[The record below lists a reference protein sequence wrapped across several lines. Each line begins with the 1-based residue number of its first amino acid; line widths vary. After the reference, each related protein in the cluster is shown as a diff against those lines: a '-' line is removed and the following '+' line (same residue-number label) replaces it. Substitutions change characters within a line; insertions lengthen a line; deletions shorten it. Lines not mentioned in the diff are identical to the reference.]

1 METIVS
7 ISEEGKKYRVK
18 TLLETIEGISDKEYQ
33 KRVWIRGEG
42 PECDDFCETVNNF
55 SDDADPVLEDYRF
68 YGLTETQYISL
79 KEFSDQLD
87 IFSGKHPGSELEFI
101 DSPEWHRITE
111 MAKEVLKAFDYK
123 KNS

>member
-1 METIVS
+1 MEIDVKS
-7 ISEEGKKYRVK
+7 VIKIILENIYCISN
-18 TLLETIEGISDKEYQ
+18 KEYQ
-33 KRVWIRGEG
+33 ERVWIRGEG
-42 PECDDFCETVNNF
+42 PECDDFCDTANDF
-55 SDDADPVLEDYRF
+55 FLRCDGVLKDYLF
-68 YGLTETQYISL
+68 YGLTEKQYLFL

-87 IFSGKHPGSELEFI
+87 IFSGEHPGSELEFI

>member
-33 KRVWIRGEG
+33 KKVWIRGEG

-68 YGLTETQYISL
+68 YGLTETQYAFL
-79 KEFSDQLD
+79 KRFRTEFE
-87 IFSGKHPGSELEFI
+87 IFYKEHHWEPEFI

-111 MAKEVLKAFDYK
+111 MAKEVLKVFDYK
-123 KNS
+123 KDP